1 MPDIQIVV
9 SATNVNTFLRIKDEL
24 FNIYRVDITTGVI
37 RVAQAKAAPQTAL
50 RPLENLKDYGVTYDG
65 VVCKIAE
72 VMTYKEVSRII
83 EKELVKELKYIS
95 STPVITTDGYQPC
108 LKVREYSAIGVKRT
122 DDGYEIY
129 NAFKKI
135 TGIYEPLITDRCYF
149 NDSFRLLMPV
159 PQMLQHVLT
168 HLGWLADPYDWEK
181 FEFADQKKWV
191 ELPPMSR

>member
-1 MPDIQIVV
+1 MSDIQIVV
-9 SATNVNTFLRIKDEL
+9 SATNVNTFLKIKDEL
-24 FNIYRVDITTGVI
+24 FNIYRVDLTTGII
-37 RVAQAKAAPQTAL
+37 RVAQAKTAPQTAL
-50 RPLENLKDYGVTYDG
+50 RPLENLKEYGVTFDG

-72 VMTYKEVSRII
+72 TKTCEEMGKII

-95 STPVITTDGYQPC
+95 NTPVITTDGYQPC
-108 LKVREYSAIGVKRT
+108 LKVRENSAIGVKRT

-135 TGIYEPLITDRCYF
+135 TGIYHPLVTDQCYF
-149 NDSFRLLMPV
+149 NDSFRLMMPV

-191 ELPPMSR
+191 ELPPMS